1 MRIEEGCFQVPYR
14 SKIQEG
20 LPAPNAILEK
30 ERGRTVQEVVR
41 SRSLEENKGIKIQT
55 QNTKQGVDCGLN
67 EEGEQL

>member
-1 MRIEEGCFQVPYR
+1 MFSSSLSIEDSGGIAR
-14 SKIQEG
+14 T
-20 LPAPNAILEK
+20 
-30 ERGRTVQEVVR
+30 ERYFGKGKKSNRARVVR